1 MTRPSRYLVRMFVF
15 TAAVL
20 GLAGVLAQ
28 PLYRYFMGNWLVNG
42 VILFILAIGTV
53 YIFRQVILL
62 YPEISWIERF
72 RRNQNSNVSTEDMPR
87 LLSPL
92 ATMLADRRGGKMTLS
107 ALSMRTLLDG
117 IQTRLD
123 ETRESSDY
131 LRGLLLFLGLLGT
144 FYGLLQTVQSVPAVI
159 QGLSVGT
166 TDAARAFGEFKAGLM
181 PILSG
186 MGTAFSAS
194 LFGLAGSLVIGFLG
208 LQAALAQNLFYN
220 NLEEWLSGY
229 TRLSGGALGGEGGD
243 GSVPAFI
250 QALLEQTADG
260 LENLQR
266 IMTRGEESRIAANAN
281 TLALT
286 ERLTTLADQMRIG
299 QNLLLKLAEQQGELK
314 PVLTRLAEGAGGAGQ
329 DESRAHL
336 RNIEVYLARLAEDL
350 PQGRGEAVQ
359 EIRNEIRLLARTIAA
374 LAQEPQRS

>member
-1 MTRPSRYLVRMFVF
+1 LTRPSRYLVRMFVF
-15 TAAVL
+15 MTAVL
-20 GLAGVLAQ
+20 GLAAVLAE

-42 VILFILAIGTV
+42 VIIFILVVGTV

-62 YPEISWIERF
+62 YPEIGWIERF
-72 RRNQNSNVSTEDMPR
+72 RRNQNNVSSEDMPR

-144 FYGLLQTVQSVPAVI
+144 FYGLLQTVSSVPAVV

-166 TDAARAFGEFKAGLM
+166 NDAARAFSDFKAGLM

-208 LQAALAQNLFYN
+208 LQATLAQNLFYN
-220 NLEEWLSGY
+220 GLEEWLSGY
-229 TRLSGGALGGEGGD
+229 TRLGGGLVGEGGET
-243 GSVPAFI
+243 SVPAFI
-250 QALLEQTADG
+250 QALLEQTADS

-266 IMTRGEESRIAANAN
+266 IMTRGEESRVAANAN

-314 PVLTRLAEGAGGAGQ
+314 PVLARLAESAGGAGQ
-329 DESRAHL
+329 DETRTHL

-374 LAQEPQRS
+374 LAQEPQRP

>member
-1 MTRPSRYLVRMFVF
+1 LTRPSRYLVRMVVF
-15 TAAVL
+15 MAAVL
-20 GLAGVLAQ
+20 GLAAVLAQ

-42 VILFILAIGTV
+42 VIIFILVVGTV

-62 YPEISWIERF
+62 YPEIGWIERF
-72 RRNQNSNVSTEDMPR
+72 RRNQNNVSSEDMPR

-144 FYGLLQTVQSVPAVI
+144 FYGLLQTVSSVPAVV
-159 QGLSVGT
+159 QGLSVGAN
-166 TDAARAFGEFKAGLM
+166 DAARAFGDFKAGLM

-208 LQAALAQNLFYN
+208 LQATLAQNLFYN

-229 TRLSGGALGGEGGD
+229 TRLGGGIGGEGGD

-266 IMTRGEESRIAANAN
+266 VMTRGEESRIAANAN

-314 PVLTRLAEGAGGAGQ
+314 PVLVRLAEGAGGSAQ
-329 DESRAHL
+329 DETRTHL
-336 RNIEVYLARLAEDL
+336 RNIEIYLARVAEDL

-374 LAQEPQRS
+374 LAQEPQRP

>member
-20 GLAGVLAQ
+20 GLAAVLAQ

-42 VILFILAIGTV
+42 VILFILAVGTV

-62 YPEISWIERF
+62 YPEIGWIERF
-72 RRNQNSNVSTEDMPR
+72 RLNQNNVSSEDMPR

-92 ATMLADRRGGKMTLS
+92 ATMLADRRGGKMSLS
-107 ALSMRTLLDG
+107 AVSMRTLLDG
-117 IQTRLD
+117 ILTRLD

-144 FYGLLQTVQSVPAVI
+144 FYGLLQTVSSVPAVV

-166 TDAARAFGEFKAGLM
+166 NDAARAFADFKAGLM

-208 LQAALAQNLFYN
+208 LQATLAQNLFYN
-220 NLEEWLSGY
+220 DLEEWLSGY
-229 TRLSGGALGGEGGD
+229 TRLGGGLVGDGGET
-243 GSVPAFI
+243 SVPAFI
-250 QALLEQTADG
+250 QALLEQTADS

-266 IMTRGEESRIAANAN
+266 IMTRGEESRVAANAN
-281 TLALT
+281 TLAVT
-286 ERLTTLADQMRIG
+286 ERLATLADQMRIG

-314 PVLTRLAEGAGGAGQ
+314 PVLARLAEGGGAGQ
-329 DESRAHL
+329 DETRTHL

>member
-1 MTRPSRYLVRMFVF
+1 MFVF
-15 TAAVL
+15 MALVACLAAA
-20 GLAGVLAQ
+20 LAR
-28 PLYRYFMGNWLVNG
+28 PLSVYFMGNWLVNG
-42 VILFILAIGTV
+42 VILLILAIGTV

-62 YPEISWIERF
+62 YPEIGWIERF
-72 RRNQNSNVSTEDMPR
+72 RRNQGSVSSEDMPR
-87 LLSPL
+87 LLTPL
-92 ATMLADRRGGKMTLS
+92 ATMLADRRGGKVSLS

-117 IQTRLD
+117 IATRLD

-144 FYGLLQTVQSVPAVI
+144 FYGLLQTVQSVPAVVE
-159 QGLSVGT
+159 GLSVGT
-166 TDAARAFGEFKAGLM
+166 NDAARAFGDFKAGLL

-208 LQAALAQNLFYN
+208 LQATLAQNLFYN
-220 NLEEWLSGY
+220 DLEEWLSGY
-229 TRLSGGALGGEGGD
+229 TRLGGGALSGEGGD
-243 GSVPAFI
+243 ASVPAFI

-266 IMTRGEESRIAANAN
+266 ILGRGEESRIAANAN

-286 ERLTTLADQMRIG
+286 ERLTVLADQMRAG
-299 QNLLLKLAEQQGELK
+299 QALLLRLAEQQGELK
-314 PVLTRLAEGAGGAGQ
+314 PVLTRLAEGTGPLGH
-329 DESRAHL
+329 DETRAHL
-336 RNIEVYLARLAEDL
+336 RNIEVYLARLTEDL
-350 PQGRGEAVQ
+350 AQGRGEATQ

>member
-1 MTRPSRYLVRMFVF
+1 LTRPSRYLVRMFVF
-15 TAAVL
+15 MTAVL
-20 GLAGVLAQ
+20 GLAAALAE
-28 PLYRYFMGNWLVNG
+28 PLYHYFMGNWLVNG
-42 VILFILAIGTV
+42 VIVFILAVGTV

-62 YPEISWIERF
+62 YPEIGWIERF
-72 RRNQNSNVSTEDMPR
+72 RRNQNNVSSDDMPR

-92 ATMLADRRGGKMTLS
+92 ATMLADRRGGGKMTLS

-144 FYGLLQTVQSVPAVI
+144 FYGLLQTVSSVPAVV

-166 TDAARAFGEFKAGLM
+166 NDAAHAFGDFKAGLM

-208 LQAALAQNLFYN
+208 LQATLAQNLFYN

-229 TRLSGGALGGEGGD
+229 TRLGGGLGGEGD

-250 QALLEQTADG
+250 QALLEQTADS

-266 IMTRGEESRIAANAN
+266 IMTRGEESRIAANTH
-281 TLALT
+281 TLTLT
-286 ERLTTLADQMRIG
+286 ERLATLADQMRIG

-314 PVLTRLAEGAGGAGQ
+314 PVLARLAEGAGGGAQ
-329 DESRAHL
+329 DETRTHL
-336 RNIEVYLARLAEDL
+336 RNIEIYLARVAEDL
-350 PQGRGEAVQ
+350 PHGRGEAVQ

-374 LAQEPQRS
+374 LAQEPQRG